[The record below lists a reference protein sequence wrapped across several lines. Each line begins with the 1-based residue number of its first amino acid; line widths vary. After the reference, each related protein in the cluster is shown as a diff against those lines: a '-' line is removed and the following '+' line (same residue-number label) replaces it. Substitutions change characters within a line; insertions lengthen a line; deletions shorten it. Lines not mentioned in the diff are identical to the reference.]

1 MKHAG
6 YIEMFLLYQGQNFP
20 EGNFLKNIL
29 KGGQFMLEVL
39 LFLLG
44 FMVGIVSFLVYLI
57 VRSVGTLRVDQSD
70 PTEQPY
76 LFLELDKPVESVI
89 NEKYVLFRVIKKN
102 FISQD

>member
-1 MKHAG
+1 
-6 YIEMFLLYQGQNFP
+6 
-20 EGNFLKNIL
+20 
-29 KGGQFMLEVL
+29 MLEVL

-44 FMVGIVSFLVYLI
+44 FMAGIVSFLVYLI

-89 NEKYVLFRVIKKN
+89 NKKYVVFRVNKKN
-102 FISQD
+102 FISRK

>member
-1 MKHAG
+1 
-6 YIEMFLLYQGQNFP
+6 
-20 EGNFLKNIL
+20 
-29 KGGQFMLEVL
+29 MLEVL

-89 NEKYVLFRVIKKN
+89 NKKYVLFRVNKKN

>member
-1 MKHAG
+1 
-6 YIEMFLLYQGQNFP
+6 
-20 EGNFLKNIL
+20 
-29 KGGQFMLEVL
+29 MLEVL
-39 LFLLG
+39 LVLLG
-44 FMVGIVSFLVYLI
+44 FVGGMAFFLICLAA
-57 VRSVGTLRVDQSD
+57 RSIGTLRVDQSD

>member
-1 MKHAG
+1 M
-6 YIEMFLLYQGQNFP
+6 I
-20 EGNFLKNIL
+20 
-29 KGGQFMLEVL
+29 EVL
-39 LFLLG
+39 LVLLG
-44 FMVGIVSFLVYLI
+44 FVGGMTVFLICLAT
-57 VRSVGTLRVDQSD
+57 RSIGTLRVDQSD

>member
-1 MKHAG
+1 
-6 YIEMFLLYQGQNFP
+6 
-20 EGNFLKNIL
+20 
-29 KGGQFMLEVL
+29 MLEVL

-57 VRSVGTLRVDQSD
+57 VKSVGTLRVDQSD

-76 LFLELDKPVESVI
+76 LFLELDKPVETVT
-89 NEKYVLFRVIKKN
+89 NKKYVLFRVIKKN

>member
-1 MKHAG
+1 M
-6 YIEMFLLYQGQNFP
+6 M
-20 EGNFLKNIL
+20 
-29 KGGQFMLEVL
+29 EVL
-39 LFLLG
+39 LVLLG
-44 FMVGIVSFLVYLI
+44 FVGGMVFFLICLAARWI
-57 VRSVGTLRVDQSD
+57 GTLRVDQSD

>member
-1 MKHAG
+1 
-6 YIEMFLLYQGQNFP
+6 
-20 EGNFLKNIL
+20 
-29 KGGQFMLEVL
+29 MLEVL

-76 LFLELDKPVESVI
+76 LFLELDKPVETVT
-89 NEKYVLFRVIKKN
+89 NKKYVLFRVNKKN

>member
-1 MKHAG
+1 M
-6 YIEMFLLYQGQNFP
+6 M
-20 EGNFLKNIL
+20 
-29 KGGQFMLEVL
+29 EVL

-44 FMVGIVSFLVYLI
+44 FMVGIISFLVYLI

-76 LFLELDKPVESVI
+76 LFLELDKPVETVI
-89 NEKYVLFRVIKKN
+89 NKKYVLFRVIKKN

>member
-1 MKHAG
+1 
-6 YIEMFLLYQGQNFP
+6 
-20 EGNFLKNIL
+20 
-29 KGGQFMLEVL
+29 MLEVL

-44 FMVGIVSFLVYLI
+44 FMAGIVSFLVYLI

-89 NEKYVLFRVIKKN
+89 NKKYVLFRVNKQN

>member
-1 MKHAG
+1 M
-6 YIEMFLLYQGQNFP
+6 M
-20 EGNFLKNIL
+20 
-29 KGGQFMLEVL
+29 EVL
-39 LFLLG
+39 LVLLG
-44 FMVGIVSFLVYLI
+44 FMAGIVSFLVYLI

-89 NEKYVLFRVIKKN
+89 NKKYVLFRIIKKN

>member
-1 MKHAG
+1 
-6 YIEMFLLYQGQNFP
+6 
-20 EGNFLKNIL
+20 
-29 KGGQFMLEVL
+29 MLEVL

-44 FMVGIVSFLVYLI
+44 FMAGIVSFLVYLI

-76 LFLELDKPVESVI
+76 LFLELDKSVETVT
-89 NEKYVLFRVIKKN
+89 NKKYVLFRVIKKN

>member
-1 MKHAG
+1 
-6 YIEMFLLYQGQNFP
+6 
-20 EGNFLKNIL
+20 
-29 KGGQFMLEVL
+29 MLEVL

-57 VRSVGTLRVDQSD
+57 VRSLGTLRVDQSD

-76 LFLELDKPVESVI
+76 LFLELDKPVETVT
-89 NEKYVLFRVIKKN
+89 NKKYVLFRVIKKN

>member
-1 MKHAG
+1 M
-6 YIEMFLLYQGQNFP
+6 M
-20 EGNFLKNIL
+20 
-29 KGGQFMLEVL
+29 EVL

-44 FMVGIVSFLVYLI
+44 FMAGIVSFLVYLI

-89 NEKYVLFRVIKKN
+89 NKKYVLFRVIKKN

>member
-1 MKHAG
+1 MW
-6 YIEMFLLYQGQNFP
+6 F
-20 EGNFLKNIL
+20 
-29 KGGQFMLEVL
+29 EVL
-39 LFLLG
+39 LVLLG
-44 FMVGIVSFLVYLI
+44 FVGGMVFFLICLAARLI
-57 VRSVGTLRVDQSD
+57 GTLRVDQSD